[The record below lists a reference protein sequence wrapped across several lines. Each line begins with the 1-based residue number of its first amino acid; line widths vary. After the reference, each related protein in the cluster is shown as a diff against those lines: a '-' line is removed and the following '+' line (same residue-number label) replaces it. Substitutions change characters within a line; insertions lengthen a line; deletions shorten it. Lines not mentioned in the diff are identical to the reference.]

1 MAWTIGRC
9 TTKEQL
15 KLFESGVK
23 YTYRTIKNMK
33 GYFSEETLNK
43 YVSLLSEQ
51 SGVDFSESDVY
62 DFRRCVMPSG
72 EVYGTKGQ
80 CKVGKQIADKS
91 PAKKG
96 KGGKEINTDSMMAKL
111 KRKFLEKIGRQ
122 MSPREVA
129 QASNILGWP
138 IPKGQTAEDVL
149 KKLLPKG
156 SNVGVPVKT
165 A

>member
-1 MAWTIGRC
+1 
-9 TTKEQL
+9 
-15 KLFESGVK
+15 
-23 YTYRTIKNMK
+23 MK

-51 SGVDFSESDVY
+51 SGVDFSESDIY
-62 DFRRCVMPSG
+62 DFRRCVMPDG

-80 CKVGKQIADKS
+80 CKVGKQIADK
-91 PAKKG
+91 PVTKTKKKG
-96 KGGKEINTDSMMAKL
+96 GEVNVESMMGKL
-111 KRKFLEKIGRQ
+111 KKKFLEKIGRK
-122 MSPREVA
+122 MTPREVA
-129 QASNILGWP
+129 QASNMLGWP

>member
-1 MAWTIGRC
+1 
-9 TTKEQL
+9 
-15 KLFESGVK
+15 
-23 YTYRTIKNMK
+23 MK

-62 DFRRCVMPSG
+62 DFRRCVMPGG

-80 CKVGKQIADKS
+80 CKVGKQIADK
-91 PAKKG
+91 PVAKPGKKG
-96 KGGKEINTDSMMAKL
+96 DKVNTDSMMSKL
-111 KRKFLEKIGRQ
+111 KKKFLEKIGRE
-122 MSPREVA
+122 MTPREIS
-129 QASNILGWP
+129 QAANVPGWP

-156 SNVGVPVKT
+156 SKVGVPVKT

>member
-1 MAWTIGRC
+1 MWM
-9 TTKEQL
+9 
-15 KLFESGVK
+15 
-23 YTYRTIKNMK
+23 IKNMK
-33 GYFSEETLNK
+33 GYFSEETLSK
-43 YVSLLSEQ
+43 YATLVSEQ
-51 SGVDFSESDVY
+51 SGINYSEGQVY

-80 CKVGKQIADKS
+80 CKVGKQIADAQVAK
-91 PAKKG
+91 AGKKG
-96 KGGKEINTDSMMAKL
+96 EKVDTDSMMSKL
-111 KRKFLEKIGRQ
+111 KRKFMEKIGRQ
-122 MSPREVA
+122 MSPREIA
-129 QASNILGWP
+129 QASNMLGWP

>member
-1 MAWTIGRC
+1 
-9 TTKEQL
+9 
-15 KLFESGVK
+15 
-23 YTYRTIKNMK
+23 MK

-43 YVSLLSEQ
+43 YASLLAGQ

-62 DFRRCVMPSG
+62 DFRRCVMPDG

-80 CKVGKQIADKS
+80 CKVGKQIADKPS
-91 PAKKG
+91 AKPGKKG
-96 KGGKEINTDSMMAKL
+96 DKVNTDSMMSKL
-111 KRKFLEKIGRQ
+111 RRKFLEKIGREMTPQ
-122 MSPREVA
+122 EIA
-129 QASNILGWP
+129 QASNMPGWP

-156 SNVGVPVKT
+156 SNVGVPSKT

>member
-1 MAWTIGRC
+1 
-9 TTKEQL
+9 
-15 KLFESGVK
+15 
-23 YTYRTIKNMK
+23 MK

-43 YVSLLSEQ
+43 YASLLAGQ
-51 SGVDFSESDVY
+51 SGADFSESDIY
-62 DFRRCVMPSG
+62 DFRRCVMPDG

-80 CKVGKQIADKS
+80 CKVGKQIADK
-91 PAKKG
+91 PVAKPGKKG
-96 KGGKEINTDSMMAKL
+96 NKINIDSMMSKL
-111 KRKFLEKIGRQ
+111 KRKFMEKIGRE
-122 MSPREVA
+122 MSPREIA
-129 QASNILGWP
+129 QAGNMMGWP

>member
-1 MAWTIGRC
+1 
-9 TTKEQL
+9 
-15 KLFESGVK
+15 
-23 YTYRTIKNMK
+23 MK

-62 DFRRCVMPSG
+62 DFRRCVMSSG

-80 CKVGKQIADKS
+80 CKVGKQIADKAS
-91 PAKKG
+91 A
-96 KGGKEINTDSMMAKL
+96 KGGKKGEEIDTDSMMAKL
-111 KRKFLEKIGRQ
+111 KRKFMEKIGRQ

-129 QASNILGWP
+129 QASNMLGWP

-165 A
+165 V

>member
-1 MAWTIGRC
+1 
-9 TTKEQL
+9 
-15 KLFESGVK
+15 
-23 YTYRTIKNMK
+23 MK

-80 CKVGKQIADKS
+80 CKVGKQIADK
-91 PAKKG
+91 PAAKPGKKG
-96 KGGKEINTDSMMAKL
+96 KKGNKVNTDSMMSKL

-129 QASNILGWP
+129 QASNMLGWP

-149 KKLLPKG
+149 KKLLQKG

>member
-1 MAWTIGRC
+1 MQIT
-9 TTKEQL
+9 
-15 KLFESGVK
+15 
-23 YTYRTIKNMK
+23 KNMK

-80 CKVGKQIADKS
+80 CKVGKQIADK
-91 PAKKG
+91 PVAKPGKKG
-96 KGGKEINTDSMMAKL
+96 DKVNTDSVMSKL
-111 KRKFLEKIGRQ
+111 RRKFLEKIGRE

-129 QASNILGWP
+129 QASNMMGWP